1 MPQTAKQPFM
11 LTSRLSAVTDKGDV
25 EPLSDVDERVLQ
37 SLLEDENLDLK
48 SEENLKKMLE
58 SGVKKKDKSA
68 GNKVDEG
75 NSEFSSTFF
84 KTLNDNELW
93 NSIKAK
99 ADSMVESA
107 KIYVQNK
114 VERDAQLLASIGVFA
129 WERAIKDSKRALP
142 SKGKSGAGMAKTMR
156 DSLFMLTNNS
166 SFVQYIPED
175 NFILPPS
182 KYSQGVETSVF
193 EELNTP
199 MDEIKSVTQ
208 SIRDILKGKTVSQDR
223 GLRSVASAGS
233 SKNDERQKM
242 AYERKKETVL
252 KREKEGVNTKVMR
265 ATGSLTDGIA
275 ELKREMEVEGND
287 AGYRA
292 KNAQQQLKGT
302 LENAGLLGSGADKT
316 FRGIGERLFGSQ
328 SASSSSPLR
337 IERSTDIFDDE
348 IDVFPELTKDDI
360 INERK
365 RVVEG
370 LNACLTR
377 PGETWLKPGTTI
389 VVQEERVEENGENP
403 YFVETLNSDIS
414 NESWENVITTMV
426 LTRNDIEAQMS
437 DDSEVYRNEEEIFT
451 ELQNLKTRVQMIS
464 SLAAVSSGYEAS
476 EALKAE
482 VIGALDK
489 DDQGTLLSS
498 LDDIIIYRKEQKLAS
513 EARKQEADA
522 RRIAEEARINEFKLQ
537 NVADEGKK
545 RLFEIFTSTKVE
557 KQDTNAVVENSV
569 QGEVLYDVFEEREKD
584 PAISPDEISDFADT
598 FAVVVSEVV
607 PSESIDSDATRNRV
621 DASEPILAD
630 VEFEI
635 SSKNVRNLNDNLYE
649 YDDAMYATVEI
660 VNDEDADQGSFKEV
674 DMDLNSAAFD
684 DLPNTKTSERSMITK
699 IALRSIDVVLFVVEK
714 TFTVGVPGTI
724 TTYQLARERTD
735 EMNRQGMGK
744 EGWSSLENINDA
756 SNRY

>member
-328 SASSSSPLR
+328 SASSSSP
-337 IERSTDIFDDE
+337 SIF
-348 IDVFPELTKDDI
+348 
-360 INERK
+360 RK
-365 RVVEG
+365 
-370 LNACLTR
+370 
-377 PGETWLKPGTTI
+377 
-389 VVQEERVEENGENP
+389 
-403 YFVETLNSDIS
+403 
-414 NESWENVITTMV
+414 
-426 LTRNDIEAQMS
+426 
-437 DDSEVYRNEEEIFT
+437 
-451 ELQNLKTRVQMIS
+451 
-464 SLAAVSSGYEAS
+464 
-476 EALKAE
+476 
-482 VIGALDK
+482 
-489 DDQGTLLSS
+489 
-498 LDDIIIYRKEQKLAS
+498 
-513 EARKQEADA
+513 
-522 RRIAEEARINEFKLQ
+522 
-537 NVADEGKK
+537 
-545 RLFEIFTSTKVE
+545 
-557 KQDTNAVVENSV
+557 
-569 QGEVLYDVFEEREKD
+569 
-584 PAISPDEISDFADT
+584 
-598 FAVVVSEVV
+598 
-607 PSESIDSDATRNRV
+607 
-621 DASEPILAD
+621 
-630 VEFEI
+630 
-635 SSKNVRNLNDNLYE
+635 
-649 YDDAMYATVEI
+649 
-660 VNDEDADQGSFKEV
+660 
-674 DMDLNSAAFD
+674 
-684 DLPNTKTSERSMITK
+684 
-699 IALRSIDVVLFVVEK
+699 
-714 TFTVGVPGTI
+714 
-724 TTYQLARERTD
+724 
-735 EMNRQGMGK
+735 
-744 EGWSSLENINDA
+744 
-756 SNRY
+756 